1 ECKDA
6 DQLLVSVHDETSVIK
21 RTRRG
26 VRLLE
31 VIRLILALRGEI
43 PPRFLAK
50 SSFATAVLSNL
61 GRLEAAAPDF
71 LTDEQGRFEC
81 GDITVEK
88 LVTAPNGRP
97 GTPVVLVAS
106 TYAAR
111 LTIAMRFDP
120 SVVSG

>member
-1 ECKDA
+1 
-6 DQLLVSVHDETSVIK
+6 
-21 RTRRG
+21 
-26 VRLLE
+26 
-31 VIRLILALRGEI
+31 
-43 PPRFLAK
+43 
-50 SSFATAVLSNL
+50 VLSNL

-120 SVVSG
+120 SVVSGSAADEILAEFTERLRGSKVAKSIAASRSGKRLPR